1 MIRKL
6 NKTKIKIK
14 RRFFYSI
21 FPQAY
26 LYVEKEVLKLIS
38 YLFSKRLNPTD

>member
-14 RRFFYSI
+14 RRFLYSI
-21 FPQAY
+21 FPQEY
-26 LYVEKEVLKLIS
+26 LYVEKEVLIS